1 MAKKRK
7 HQPGKA
13 YYNKSR
19 KNWYAPYTTIDEK
32 TGQEIRHRKSFPTE
46 EEANQFLVELEYKK
60 NNSIYVKHNGIPL
73 NELMKSINDRKL
85 QFNQLSPQQYG
96 KNQKI
101 IEAIEQSSIGTK
113 EISEITSNE
122 LQTYFESLKHYSNSY
137 IKKYIMPFTQAFNY
151 AKEKGYIT
159 SNPMVDVYRPKS
171 NKNDKIVRALEIE
184 EQQALTEY
192 LMNKTV
198 QEEPYKNVFLIQMY
212 MGLRIGEALA
222 LQEKDIDLKNH
233 IIYVHQTLSR
243 DENDRVI
250 LKPLPK
256 TISGIRTLPIPENIY
271 HEIAE
276 QKEISKNNKDKLLFL
291 GKTGSLSDP
300 RTVNTVL
307 KRILIQNFKI
317 NDISSHSL
325 RHTFGTR
332 CIEAGMQP
340 VTLQRLMG
348 HKDISVTLNT
358 YTSVLN
364 RFKNEEINK
373 VNNYYEST
381 NMFNNVEK
389 EKNTEKNVER

>member
-1 MAKKRK
+1 MKKN
-7 HQPGKA
+7 QSNKA
-13 YYNKSR
+13 RYNKAR
-19 KNWYAPYTTIDEK
+19 KKWYAPYTTIDEK
-32 TGQEIRHRKSFPTE
+32 TGQEIQHRKSFPTE
-46 EEANQFLVELEYKK
+46 EEANQFLIELEYKK

-85 QFNQLSPQQYG
+85 QFNRLSPQQYG

-122 LQTYFESLKHYSNSY
+122 LQAYFESLKNYSNSY

-159 SNPMVDVYRPKS
+159 VNPMIDVYRPKS

-222 LQEKDIDLKNH
+222 LQYKDIDLKNH

-243 DENDRVI
+243 DENDRVL

-271 HEIAE
+271 HEIAD
-276 QKEISKNNKDKLLFL
+276 QKEISKTNKDELLFL

-307 KRILIQNFKI
+307 KRILTQNFKI
-317 NDISSHSL
+317 TDISSHSL

-364 RFKNEEINK
+364 RFKNEEIDK
-373 VNNYYEST
+373 VNNYYQST
-381 NMFNNVEK
+381 NMFNNAEK